1 MLSATPGARRPRRGR
16 GRLGLLL
23 LVVVLLMINLPLVH
37 STWLRW
43 QVDRSGVEV
52 SARVA
57 DDTVQDGRSYVG
69 FVLPEEIAGEDLP
82 VDERGWTVE
91 VEEPVRAAA
100 VADGELEVRVLPGR
114 PSAFAVDGQVRGQG
128 PLLITLFADVLLLAA
143 GILLWR
149 FRGALRPHL
158 VLLASGDVERC
169 PPGSGLERIAGDE
182 YVVRGEVESLEPDR
196 VVLLV
201 DDRRVVVELDGHANP
216 VGHQQSAQVRGRMI
230 G

>member
-1 MLSATPGARRPRRGR
+1 MASRGSR

-23 LVVVLLMINLPLVH
+23 TGVVLVMVNLPLAH

-52 SARVA
+52 TARVA
-57 DDTVQDGRSYVG
+57 DDTVQDGRWYVG
-69 FVLPEEIAGEDLP
+69 FVLPDEIAGEP
-82 VDERGWTVE
+82 VPKAERGWTVE
-91 VEEPVRAAA
+91 VEEPVHAAA
-100 VADGELEVRVLPGR
+100 VAAGVIDVQVLPGR
-114 PSAFAVDGQVRGQG
+114 PSAFAVDGQVRGPG
-128 PLLITLFADVLLLAA
+128 PLLITLFADIFLIAA
-143 GILLWR
+143 GVLLWR

-158 VLLASGDVERC
+158 VLLATGDVERC
-169 PPGSGLERIAGDE
+169 PPGPALERIAGEE
-182 YVVRGEVESLEPDR
+182 YVVRGEVEALEPDR

-201 DDRRVVVELDGHANP
+201 EDRRVIVELDGHDNP